1 MAHNLEITNGR
12 ASFAYANGRPG
23 WHGLG
28 QAIPEG
34 MEHSETVAELAGL
47 NRRVALTPL
56 YTMVDGEPVAVP
68 DKFATAYEDNGF
80 VLGVVGNRYTVV
92 QNVTAFNAI
101 DRWLADGR
109 VRYETAGA
117 LDEGRKV
124 FILVRIGE
132 DFLIAGSDAVT
143 PYALVTN
150 SHDGSSGLGVK
161 LVSTRVVCQ
170 NTLNVALR
178 EKGER
183 IGIRHTASAEANIES
198 AAKALGLVSRQQ
210 AEMMERFERL
220 AQVNASQD
228 LVEQVIDMVAPD
240 PVKIE
245 VSLTERQRN
254 RANRRHESFMIFLEH
269 AKELPTIVSAGGLDN
284 RWGLYNA
291 ATEWM
296 EWGDP
301 TKVTQV
307 LERRMVGSLEGG
319 VADARQKVYDLV
331 AAV

>member
-1 MAHNLEITNGR
+1 MAHNLEITNGK

-28 QAIPEG
+28 QAIPAG
-34 MEHSETVAELAGL
+34 MEDSETVSELAGL
-47 NRRVALTPL
+47 NRRVVLAPL
-56 YTMVDGEPVAVP
+56 YTMVEGDPVALQ
-68 DKFATAYEDNGF
+68 DKFATVYEDTGF
-80 VLGVVGNRYTVV
+80 VLGVVGSRYTVV
-92 QNVTAFNAI
+92 QNVTAFGAI

-124 FILVRIGE
+124 FILVRIDE
-132 DFLIAGSDAVT
+132 DFTIAGTDPIT

-161 LVSTRVVCQ
+161 LVSTRVVCA

-210 AEMMERFERL
+210 RQMMERFEQL
-220 AQVNASQD
+220 AQLSAGQG
-228 LVEQVIDMVAPD
+228 LVEQVVDLVAPD
-240 PVKIE
+240 PLRIE
-245 VSLTERQRN
+245 VSLTERQRS
-254 RANRRHESFMIFLEH
+254 RAGRRHESFMTFLQH
-269 AKELPTIVSAGGLDN
+269 AKELPTIVSAGGVDN
-284 RWGLYNA
+284 RWGLFNA
-291 ATEWM
+291 TTEWM
-296 EWGDP
+296 EWVDP
-301 TKVTQV
+301 TKSTQI
-307 LERRMVGSLEGG
+307 LERRMVGSLEGA
-319 VADARQKVYDLV
+319 VSDTRQQVYDLL